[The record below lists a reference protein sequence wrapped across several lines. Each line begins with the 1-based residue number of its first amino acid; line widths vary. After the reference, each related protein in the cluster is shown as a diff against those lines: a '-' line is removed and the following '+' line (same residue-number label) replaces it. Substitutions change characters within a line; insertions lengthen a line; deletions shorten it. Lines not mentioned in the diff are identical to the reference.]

1 MKSEAVKVDIKHT
14 LQIIRGDSASSD
26 EFSSNSGAFGS
37 KKVNKVRRRRDI
49 SLLGDDDEWLGA
61 LD

>member
-26 EFSSNSGAFGS
+26 EFSSNSGALSS
-37 KKVNKVRRRRDI
+37 KKVNKVRHRKDI
-49 SLLGDDDEWLGA
+49 SLLGGDDVWFGA
-61 LD
+61 FD